1 MKANLGASIRTR
13 LLNKAKSEGVDFN
26 QMLVRFALERLLYR
40 ISQSAHAEFYVL
52 KGALLF
58 TLWYDMPHRST
69 RDADFLGFGA
79 SDLDTVRDTF
89 REIASIEVP
98 DGIVFEPDAVT
109 VEEIRKEAGYAGI
122 RILIGASLDGARCN
136 TQVDIGFGDAVTPS
150 PVQADYPALID
161 DLPAPRLRTYPIYS
175 VVAEKFHAIALFGM
189 VNSRLK
195 DYFDLHVI
203 FSRESLNPKTLAQAI
218 NATFTRRG
226 MDVPMSMPIGLTNEF
241 ATDPTRQ
248 SIWAAFLRKNDLAV
262 IPLIEVVANLRSE
275 LQKIL
280 SSSQTM

>member
-1 MKANLGASIRTR
+1 
-13 LLNKAKSEGVDFN
+13 
-26 QMLVRFALERLLYR
+26 
-40 ISQSAHAEFYVL
+40 
-52 KGALLF
+52 
-58 TLWYDMPHRST
+58 
-69 RDADFLGFGA
+69 
-79 SDLDTVRDTF
+79 
-89 REIASIEVP
+89 
-98 DGIVFEPDAVT
+98 
-109 VEEIRKEAGYAGI
+109 
-122 RILIGASLDGARCN
+122 LIGASLDGARCN